1 MWVEKY
7 RVNKV
12 DSFFGNEK
20 SRLLIL
26 NWLKNWIKGSKPLL
40 IVGPPGTG
48 KTSYI
53 KSLAKLLDVDLIEL
67 NASDL
72 RNKINLETIINPILL
87 NKSIFG
93 KRMLL
98 FLDEVDGISGR
109 DDYGGLPFLS
119 NLLKNA
125 DIPIIMASNS
135 KNYKMKDI
143 IKNSKLVEFRSLS
156 SLGCYILLQKVI
168 RLESKHLES
177 SEQFK
182 IISQSRGDARTL
194 LNTLQTKLEGEVTSE
209 GNSGTE
215 LSIEECVNKFFTLT
229 DISQAKQLLITSSI
243 RYSTPKYGYTSEE
256 RSKDF
261 LNALYASIVSSGR
274 NIELYD
280 LANMLEKLSDID
292 LFVNRIYEKR
302 NWRLLRYANDLA
314 LYNLFRIS
322 RDMAIEYSQYSVPFS
337 SMGPIFMR
345 GQSLKPLRTELSN
358 IFHTSVS
365 KIGLFYYSNF
375 IMILKNLA
383 IQNLDFDN
391 PDNLRLNEVV
401 NKEIEKLSNKTK
413 QNF

>member
-7 RVNKV
+7 RVSEF

-20 SRLLIL
+20 SRLIVI
-26 NWLKNWIKGSKPLL
+26 NWLKSWIKGTKPIL

-48 KTSYI
+48 KTSFV
-53 KSLAKLLDVDLIEL
+53 KSLAKLLDLDLIEL

-72 RNKINLETIINPILL
+72 RNKINLEIIINPILL

-93 KRMLL
+93 KQMLL

-109 DDYGGLPFLS
+109 DDYGGVPFLS

-135 KNYKMKDI
+135 RSYKMKEL
-143 IKNSKLVEFRSLS
+143 IKNSKLVEFRPLS
-156 SLGCYILLQKVI
+156 SFASYMLLQNVMK
-168 RLESKHLES
+168 LERKNLES

-194 LNTLQTKLEGEVTSE
+194 LNTLQAKLEGEVNSD
-209 GNSGTE
+209 GNTGTD
-215 LSIEECVNKFFTLT
+215 LSIEECINKFFALT
-229 DISQAKQLLITSSI
+229 DISQAKKLLITSSI

-261 LNALYASIVSSGR
+261 LNALYTSIVSSER
-274 NIELYD
+274 RLQSDD
-280 LANMLEKLSDID
+280 LANLLEKLSEID
-292 LFVNRIYEKR
+292 LFVDRIYEKR
-302 NWRLLRYANDLA
+302 NWSLLRYANDLF
-314 LYNLFRIS
+314 LNKLFRIS
-322 RDMAIEYSQYSVPFS
+322 RDKAIEYNQYSVPFS

-345 GQSLKPLRTELSN
+345 GQSLRPLRTELSK

-365 KIGLFYYSNF
+365 NIGLFYYSNF
-375 IMILKNLA
+375 IMIMKNLA
-383 IQNLDFDN
+383 IQDLDFDN
-391 PDNLRLNEVV
+391 PENLKLNELT
-401 NKEIEKLSNKTK
+401 NKEIDKQSSKTK
-413 QNF
+413 L

>member
-53 KSLAKLLDVDLIEL
+53 KSLAKLLDLDLIEL

-109 DDYGGLPFLS
+109 DDYGGMPFLS
-119 NLLKNA
+119 NILKNA
-125 DIPIIMASNS
+125 DVPIIMASNS
-135 KNYKMKDI
+135 KSYKMKDV
-143 IKNSKLVEFRSLS
+143 IKNSKLVEFRPLS
-156 SLGCYILLQKVI
+156 SFASYMLLQNVMRRERKN
-168 RLESKHLES
+168 LKS

-182 IISQSRGDARTL
+182 IISQCRGDARTL
-194 LNTLQTKLEGEVTSE
+194 LNNLQAKLEGEVDSDSNT
-209 GNSGTE
+209 GTE
-215 LSIEECVNKFFTLT
+215 LSIEECINKFFTLT
-229 DISQAKQLLITSSI
+229 DISQAKKLLITSSI
-243 RYSTPKYGYTSEE
+243 RYTTPKYGYTSEE

-261 LNALYASIVSSGR
+261 LNALYTSIVSSER
-274 NIELYD
+274 KLKSDD
-280 LANMLEKLSDID
+280 LANLLEKLSEID
-292 LFVNRIYEKR
+292 LFVDRIYEKR
-302 NWRLLRYANDLA
+302 NWSLLRYANDLF
-314 LYNLFRIS
+314 LNKLFRIS
-322 RDMAIEYSQYSVPFS
+322 RDKAIEYNQYSVPFS
-337 SMGPIFMR
+337 AMGPIFMR
-345 GQSLKPLRTELSN
+345 GQSLKPLRIELSK

-375 IMILKNLA
+375 IVILKNLA
-383 IQNLDFDN
+383 IQDLDFDS
-391 PDNLRLNEVV
+391 PDNLKLNEVI
-401 NKEIEKLSNKTK
+401 NKEIEKQSNKTK
-413 QNF
+413 L